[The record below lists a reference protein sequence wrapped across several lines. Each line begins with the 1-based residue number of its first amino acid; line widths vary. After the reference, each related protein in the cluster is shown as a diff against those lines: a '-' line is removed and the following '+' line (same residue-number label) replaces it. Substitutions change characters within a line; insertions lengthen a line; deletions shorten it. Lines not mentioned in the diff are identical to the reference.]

1 MSCNLKKYF
10 QSINLVLIFPQI
22 KIAFYF
28 TFEFQKTMQKMGNY
42 LSKTQLNTTEFR
54 MQKEFLEFLRKRQL
68 KKLPIS
74 EICQL

>member
-1 MSCNLKKYF
+1 
-10 QSINLVLIFPQI
+10 
-22 KIAFYF
+22 
-28 TFEFQKTMQKMGNY
+28 MGNY